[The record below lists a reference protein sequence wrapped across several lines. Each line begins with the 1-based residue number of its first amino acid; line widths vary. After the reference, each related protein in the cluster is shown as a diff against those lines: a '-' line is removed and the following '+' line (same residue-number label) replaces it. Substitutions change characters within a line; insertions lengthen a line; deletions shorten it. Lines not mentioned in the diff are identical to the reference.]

1 MLNQIPRKRKR
12 KLERKET
19 IPLASFQAL
28 CREGSQRIQQ
38 CRTSQGTPQRSVW
51 GDPQVCQRLPWT
63 PCSWQSVSGC
73 SQSWTPGAVPQTH
86 PGWGSCWSQCWRG
99 SPSHQSQWCR
109 TLESRGSP
117 WYCPSCCLLALWR
130 WMVVGWQ
137 WQTFLLWCWIWRS
150 VMSPFWGCWQI
161 WEWHWKLVSQ
171 ELPCEG
177 KWRKVEVEA
186 EED

>member
-86 PGWGSCWSQCWRG
+86 PGWGFCWSQWGG
-99 SPSHQSQWCR
+99 SGRHSYYGAEFGGVWWAHSGAADKFGSDIGNWFHKSCHVKGSEERLKLRLRRTKEEHQGQ
-109 TLESRGSP
+109 E
-117 WYCPSCCLLALWR
+117 
-130 WMVVGWQ
+130 
-137 WQTFLLWCWIWRS
+137 
-150 VMSPFWGCWQI
+150 
-161 WEWHWKLVSQ
+161 KLR
-171 ELPCEG
+171 EL
-177 KWRKVEVEA
+177 
-186 EED
+186 